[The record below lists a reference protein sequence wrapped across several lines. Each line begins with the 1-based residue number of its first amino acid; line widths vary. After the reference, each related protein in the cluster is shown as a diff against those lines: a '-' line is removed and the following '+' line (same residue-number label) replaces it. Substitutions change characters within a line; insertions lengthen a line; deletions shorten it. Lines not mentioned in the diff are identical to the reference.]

1 MIIRDIYEKQKGIE
15 SLLTVWKGTDAVHQ
29 YDSAEYVE
37 WLEERKTP
45 EHIAWELERQEVARL
60 QQYAGNRWA
69 MEDTETLMDKC
80 WKKAVEEENNV

>member
-1 MIIRDIYEKQKGIE
+1 M
-15 SLLTVWKGTDAVHQ
+15 
-29 YDSAEYVE
+29 
-37 WLEERKTP
+37 KTP